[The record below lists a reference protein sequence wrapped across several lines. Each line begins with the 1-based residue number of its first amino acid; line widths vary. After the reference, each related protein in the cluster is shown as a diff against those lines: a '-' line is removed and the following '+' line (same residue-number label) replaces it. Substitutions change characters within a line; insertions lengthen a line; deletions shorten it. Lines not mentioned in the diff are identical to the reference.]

1 MRSGHLSGGF
11 HQNPTMLHPDLRHPA
26 CRTVSNACL
35 LFTSHPSMAFGL
47 SRTTLRQEQD
57 SPFAVT
63 GEVGVE
69 GRSGGAPWEASGFSV
84 KQAGYEVGG
93 RTGEHGRGAGSC

>member
-1 MRSGHLSGGF
+1 MRSWQLSEGF
-11 HQNPTMLHPDLRHPA
+11 HQNPTMLHPDLRHPVHRA
-26 CRTVSNACL
+26 VSNACL

-63 GEVGVE
+63 GEMGVE
-69 GRSGGAPWEASGFSV
+69 GRSGDAPWKTSGFSV
-84 KQAGYEVGG
+84 KQEGYEGGG
-93 RTGEHGRGAGSC
+93 RTGERGRGAGS